1 MKRLGILL
9 LPLAGCVTMLNVQD
23 VIGLPPPANVQSR
36 RAGQSL
42 TISWQAG
49 EEARVPDFSG
59 YLLYVSSRSLAGT
72 PLAELPTPIVIG
84 RGFTAHTFTIG
95 DSLPLFVQVRSRAGR
110 NRLSL
115 PSLPELVIKP
125 ATP

>member
-1 MKRLGILL
+1 MKRFGILL
-9 LPLAGCVTMLNVQD
+9 LPLAGCVTMLHVQD
-23 VIGLPPPANVQSR
+23 VIELPPPAKVQSR

-59 YLLYVSSRSLAGT
+59 YLLYVSSRSMAGT

-84 RGFTAHTFTIG
+84 RGFTAHTFLIG

>member
-9 LPLAGCVTMLNVQD
+9 LPLAGCVTMLHVQD

-36 RAGQSL
+36 RAGHSL

-49 EEARVPDFSG
+49 EEARMQDFSG
-59 YLLYVSSRSLAGT
+59 YLLYVSSRSMAGM
-72 PLAELPTPIVIG
+72 PLAELPTPFAIG
-84 RGFTAHTFTIG
+84 RGLTSHTLLIG
-95 DSLPLFVQVRSRAGR
+95 DSLTLFVQVRSRAGR

>member
-1 MKRLGILL
+1 MKRSGILL
-9 LPLAGCVTMLNVQD
+9 LPLAGCVTMLHVQD
-23 VIGLPPPANVQSR
+23 VIELPPPAKVQSR

-59 YLLYVSSRSLAGT
+59 YLLYVSSRSMAGT

-84 RGFTAHTFTIG
+84 RGFTAHTIVIG

-125 ATP
+125 VIP